1 MKNYISRRKYYVYE
15 EDNVMCYVVVNVF
28 DLEMSMKVYGNSIVY
43 WSHMDIGWWESLKN
57 FITFSTLWK

>member
-43 WSHMDIGWWESLKN
+43 WSHMDIGW
-57 FITFSTLWK
+57 